1 MSIQPEF
8 CHPEERRILTYHR
21 QDSSRALRMTAYL
34 SFQGKKVYY
43 LPQSKFLPNTLED
56 TDVLND
62 SMTHTFLIKAKT
74 LQKT

>member
-1 MSIQPEF
+1 
-8 CHPEERRILTYHR
+8 
-21 QDSSRALRMTAYL
+21 MTAYL
-34 SFQGKKVYY
+34 SFRGKKVFY